1 MKRVRPEPRYDV
13 ASALSPG
20 HREYQEDSLIAD
32 FPLGTDAGF
41 AVLAD
46 GMGGHAAGDTASK
59 IIVTEVYSELKFQS
73 TNIAEIEKDLPSILW
88 AVTQSAN
95 ECIRAHVAQSP
106 RDRGMGSTLIAPIFV
121 GDHLYWISIGDSP
134 LYLIRE
140 GEMRQINADHS
151 MAPEIDERYR
161 KGEIDEE
168 TARTHPDRNCL
179 TSVLCG
185 GDIPKVDCPK
195 TPFQVERED
204 IYLVSSDGLQF
215 LDNEKIAAIVAEN
228 REEPSSAIAAALLNA
243 ITELDDPD
251 QDNVS
256 FAVIKVNWTDAEA
269 PAPKLVLTK
278 AQLEVLYG

>member
-73 TNIAEIEKDLPSILW
+73 SSMAEAEDELPSILW

-95 ECIRAHVAQSP
+95 ECIRAHVAQTP
-106 RDRGMGSTLIAPIFV
+106 RDRGMGSTLVAPIFV
-121 GDHLYWISIGDSP
+121 GDNLYWISIGDSP
-134 LYLIRE
+134 LYLVRD
-140 GEMRQINADHS
+140 GKMRQINADHS
-151 MAPEIDERYR
+151 MAPEIDAQWRR
-161 KGEIDEE
+161 GEIDEE
-168 TARTHPDRNCL
+168 TARNHPERNCL

-185 GDIPKVDCPK
+185 GDIPKVDCPRK
-195 TPFQVERED
+195 PFKIQRED

-215 LDNEKIAAIVAEN
+215 LTNEEIAAIVLEK
-228 REEPSSAIAAALLNA
+228 REESSSVIAAGLLNA
-243 ITELDDPD
+243 LTELDDPD
-251 QDNVS
+251 QDNIS
-256 FAVIKVNWTDAEA
+256 IAVIKVNWTDAEA
-269 PAPKLVLTK
+269 PAPKMALTK